1 MSALAQKV
9 NTLLRRKMLLATVIF
24 AAVTPILA
32 SALFITYRSF
42 QQAKLDAVDRAKSL
56 LSHIA
61 EKQDELVAQTMQ
73 SLRILTLLPE
83 VRGGGDRCSR
93 FMSAFI
99 SINPV
104 YDNAGLVDAGGAIK
118 CSGLPLKK
126 GVSVADREWFQLVA
140 KTRAPQ
146 IGGLQFGKIS
156 GKPGIIAAMPIVGSD
171 GELRSILYL
180 AISVHWLEDVFAEYS
195 LPEKSQITA
204 IDAHGLVLFQHPL
217 KVDNEA
223 NLTGKPFPNE
233 KVWKHIKGA
242 GEAIAPARVAEDGG
256 NRHIYTF
263 QRIEAED
270 RVAMIIALRFLESAI
285 YRDAY
290 HNAITLIL
298 GLCLSLV
305 ATFLIA
311 YVAGNYL
318 FLRPVEQ
325 EIEKLN
331 DVAETDPL
339 TQILNRRG
347 FSRLAENRLAAA
359 EPTDYHAVLLMDIDH
374 FKKINDE
381 HGHATGDEV
390 LRETVQRIR
399 AVLRESEIFA
409 RVGGEE
415 FAIFIPQ
422 VARETAI
429 LLAERIRVA
438 LDSLPFETSVG
449 KLKVT
454 TSLGVCHATNRLTL
468 PKFLDKADKAL
479 YKSKRTGRN
488 KVSI

>member
-1 MSALAQKV
+1 MRIPD
-9 NTLLRRKMLLATVIF
+9 LLKRKLLLASVIF
-24 AAVTPILA
+24 VAVMPILA

-61 EKQDELVAQTMQ
+61 EKQDELIAQTMQ
-73 SLRILTLLPE
+73 SMRILVLLPE
-83 VRGGGDRCSR
+83 VRNAGKDCPAFMSR
-93 FMSAFI
+93 FIAS
-99 SINPV
+99 NPV
-104 YDNAGLVDAGGAIK
+104 YDNAGVVRPNGDIV
-118 CSGLPLKK
+118 CSGLAHKAK
-126 GVSVADREWFQLVA
+126 VNVAEREWFQLVVQ
-140 KTRAPQ
+140 TRSPQ

-156 GKPGIIAAMPIVGSD
+156 GKPGIIAAMPIINSD
-171 GELRSILYL
+171 GELASVLYL
-180 AISVHWLEDVFAEYS
+180 SVSVEWLEDVFAEYT
-195 LPEKSQITA
+195 LPEKSVITA
-204 IDAHGLVLFQHPL
+204 LDTKGVVLFQHPL
-217 KVDNEA
+217 KLDNEPS
-223 NLTGKPFPNE
+223 LMGKPYPNE
-233 KVWKHIKGA
+233 KIWQHIKNA
-242 GEAIAPARVAEDGG
+242 GESISPARVRESDK
-256 NRHIYTF
+256 RYVYTF
-263 QRIEAED
+263 QRIESED
-270 RVAMIIALRFLESAI
+270 RAAMYISLRFLESAI

-305 ATFLIA
+305 ATFLLA
-311 YVAGNYL
+311 YVAGNYI

-347 FSRLAENRLAAA
+347 FERLAEIELAKASA
-359 EPTDYHAVLLMDIDH
+359 GDHHSVLLMDIDH

-381 HGHATGDEV
+381 HGHAVGDEV

-399 AVLRESEIFA
+399 GVLRESEIFG
-409 RVGGEE
+409 RIGGEE

-422 VARETAI
+422 VHRENAI
-429 LLAERIRVA
+429 LLAERVRVA
-438 LDSLPFETSVG
+438 VDSLPFETATG

-454 TSLGVCHATNRLTL
+454 ASVGVSYATNRSPLE
-468 PKFLDKADKAL
+468 KFLDRADKAL

>member
-1 MSALAQKV
+1 MNS
-9 NTLLRRKMLLATVIF
+9 LLKRKMLLASVIF
-24 AAVTPILA
+24 AAVMPILA

-42 QQAKLDAVDRAKSL
+42 QQAKLDAVDRAKTL
-56 LSHIA
+56 LSHVSD
-61 EKQDELVAQTMQ
+61 KQDELVAQTMQ
-73 SLRILTLLPE
+73 SLRILSLLPE
-83 VRGGGDRCSR
+83 IRRGGSSCSQ
-93 FMSAFI
+93 FMAKFI
-99 SINPV
+99 AASPV
-104 YDNAGLVDAGGAIK
+104 YDNAGLVKANGTIT
-118 CSGLPLKK
+118 CSGLPLTRT
-126 GVSVADREWFQLVA
+126 VSVADREWFQLVA
-140 KTRAPQ
+140 KTHAPQ

-156 GKPGIIAAMPIVGSD
+156 GKPSIIAAVPIVSETD
-171 GELRSILYL
+171 ELEAVLYL
-180 AISVHWLEDVFAEYS
+180 ALSVQWLEDVFAEYS

-204 IDAHGLVLFQHPL
+204 LDSHGTILFQHPL

-223 NLTGKPFPNE
+223 SQTGKPYPNE
-233 KVWKHIKGA
+233 KIWKHIKNA
-242 GEAIAPARVAEDGG
+242 GEVIQPARIVEDGG
-256 NRHIYTF
+256 KQHVYTF

-270 RVAMIIALRFLESAI
+270 RVAMIIALRFTELAI
-285 YRDAY
+285 YRDAR
-290 HNAITLIL
+290 HNAITLVL

-347 FSRLAENRLAAA
+347 FTRLAEARLDAAQ
-359 EPTDYHAVLLMDIDH
+359 PSDPHAVLLMDIDH

-390 LRETVQRIR
+390 LRETVQRIK
-399 AVLRESEIFA
+399 AVLRDSEIFA

-415 FAIFIPQ
+415 FAIFIPH
-422 VARETAI
+422 VAKDTAI

-438 LDSLPFETSVG
+438 VDSLPFETSVG
-449 KLKVT
+449 KLIVT
-454 TSLGVCHATNRLTL
+454 TSVGICHATNRITL
-468 PKFLDKADKAL
+468 PKFLDRADKAL